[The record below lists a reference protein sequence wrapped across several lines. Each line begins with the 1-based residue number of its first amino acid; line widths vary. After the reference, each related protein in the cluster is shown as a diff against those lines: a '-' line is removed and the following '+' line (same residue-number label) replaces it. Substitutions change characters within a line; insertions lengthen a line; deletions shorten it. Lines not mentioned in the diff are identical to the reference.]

1 MPRALVEHHAL
12 RDKLELYALKDFAPR
27 SQLWLIYPNV
37 PASQIPAIDAFAA
50 AIAEGLDLAD
60 IHKPSTC

>member
-1 MPRALVEHHAL
+1 MEHHAL
-12 RDKLELYALKDFAPR
+12 RPDLAIYALKDFAPR

-50 AIAEGLDLAD
+50 AIAQGLDLP
-60 IHKPSTC
+60 IHSANSLRE